1 MTEWKGQRPRS
12 ISILAVVLALFG
24 VFALFGSL
32 FLWGSGSILTA
43 PPGVDIAFPVTDI
56 LINAPASIITALG
69 LWRLRKYG
77 YLGSYFVSVFYI
89 YASAYIFVEVIQG
102 GPPYPFELVLP
113 QALALATAVSLLIFP
128 NRYRDRFS

>member
-1 MTEWKGQRPRS
+1 
-12 ISILAVVLALFG
+12 VVLALFG

-32 FLWGSGSILTA
+32 FLWGAGFVLTA
-43 PPGVDIAFPVTDI
+43 PPGVDIAFPVTDT

-77 YLGSYFVSVFYI
+77 YLGSYFVSGFYI

-102 GPPYPFELVLP
+102 GSPYPFEIVLP
-113 QALALATAVSLLIFP
+113 QALALATAVALLIFP